1 MKSKIV
7 VFGFV
12 LVSVFAVAQSSSNQ
26 ADKKSSDDKQAREAS
41 TGKATG
47 KMAQDKAEANSES
60 LKTVS
65 DVKTTGKTKPMASDD
80 WQAKKVATG
89 DVNGDGKTDATA
101 ASSSDV
107 KAPRDIATG
116 QASGKRQHQPVSLK
130 KEDEQKPAS
139 DKK

>member
-1 MKSKIV
+1 MKTKILV
-7 VFGFV
+7 VGFA
-12 LVSVFAVAQSSSNQ
+12 LLSAFAVAQSSSTQ

-60 LKTVS
+60 LKIVS
-65 DVKTTGKTKPMASDD
+65 NVKTTGKAKTTASDD
-80 WQAKKVATG
+80 WQAKKVAAG
-89 DVNGDGKTDATA
+89 DVNGDGKADATA

-139 DKK
+139 DNK